1 MGPAELIVLTFPHET
16 VTPEAARALGALRT
30 AGDIRV
36 VDSLVVTRHADGGI
50 GYAEVGEVEHLRGAV
65 AAGGHGLPLI
75 GPADAQEAAALLE
88 PGTVG
93 VLVLIE
99 HLWARTAADAL
110 AAVGGRIASG
120 IRIPAERMEEA
131 VRAAEARVSGA
142 RRPGPVP

>member
-1 MGPAELIVLTFPHET
+1 MGPAELIVLTFPHEVIT
-16 VTPEAARALGALRT
+16 AEEARALGALRT

-36 VDSLVVTRHADGGI
+36 IDSLVVSRHADGGI
-50 GYAEVGEVEHLRGAV
+50 GYAEVGEVEHLRGTV

-75 GPADAQEAAALLE
+75 GPEDAQEAAGLLE

-99 HLWARTAADAL
+99 HLWARTAAEAL

-120 IRIPAERMEEA
+120 VRIPEERIEAA
-131 VRAAEARVSGA
+131 VRAAEARSRA
-142 RRPGPVP
+142 ER